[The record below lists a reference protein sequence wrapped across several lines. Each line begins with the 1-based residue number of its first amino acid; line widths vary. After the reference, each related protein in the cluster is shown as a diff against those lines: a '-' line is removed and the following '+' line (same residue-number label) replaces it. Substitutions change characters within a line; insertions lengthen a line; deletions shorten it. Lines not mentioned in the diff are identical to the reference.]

1 MHLKSKKRST
11 CLLLVCLLLFVG
23 PPLGAFADTEWQVKR
38 STQSLELDTV
48 RQLVAKQKFR
58 EALEY
63 CETQIGQYPASSF
76 HAAKWAVEHSQV
88 LVAMASE
95 EQIFDEIAANQS
107 TGPIVALLE
116 SYPEHDYRLFLE
128 AGIYHAKKQAVLH
141 LVSRSVISPLN
152 EELNREALRFSV
164 KVSDSITDFVGEI
177 KRYRSQISGQAAL
190 TSMPSPEELYRL
202 QQGLMVDVVSLA
214 LIQTSLIDSNSSDF
228 IAAATTTEKI
238 ANDALAV
245 LPNGTEARRE
255 VLRLRLEALMRMKQ
269 SARAAEILS
278 ELDEPYELGASPKW
292 KALRVRMHI
301 EQNQELAA
309 RDTLVDFYGI
319 PLERMILQ
327 PGLLGEIA
335 IEMDLSLL
343 QFFLHYGTT
352 QRVADCL
359 DWIEQ
364 RGGRYARLRA
374 DAIALEKIIGEG
386 KNPALQKNP
395 KLIAA
400 RGEQLIRN
408 GNLSEAAELLALA
421 SSLAAVADEGVQYGV
436 QAAAAFQSLENAAR
450 AAEVL
455 RMASVKH
462 AKSKQASSV
471 HLQSAI
477 LFSQV
482 NTSKLDDL
490 QSRLRE
496 HLAIWPQ
503 SQTTRSVSLWLYK
516 ILREKLQLVE
526 AADVL
531 NVLLQGEG
539 QPSDEGLLSQAWYE
553 ALSQDSVDWL
563 SVSDSFSLQVQSNP
577 SPDHL
582 SDTRQK
588 LALILLDATKLKTL
602 EINHFGEFEK
612 AIYNLRLGQHHQEN
626 LPNPPEGWTDYY
638 WLKALTLRIL
648 QDANHQKDLR
658 LSVARSLLDWRG
670 VKLEVPQR
678 AECLLWLQQFEE
690 AIESLEAW
698 MTQSPNSLDCRIIS
712 AKLLV
717 ASENQ
722 VAVLKGASIWNAI
735 SQGMKKGT
743 DIWHESKIER
753 IKALKKAGDEESA
766 HKLVRYLLLTTP
778 DLSEFWKSKY
788 EEQLK

>member
-1 MHLKSKKRST
+1 MHLKSKQRSGY
-11 CLLLVCLLLFVG
+11 LLLMCFLLFVDT
-23 PPLGAFADTEWQVKR
+23 PIQAFADTGWQVTR
-38 STQSLELDTV
+38 STQSLDLDTV

-58 EALEY
+58 EAIEY
-63 CETQIGQYPASSF
+63 CETQIRQYPASSLY
-76 HAAKWAVEHSQV
+76 AAKWAVEHSQV
-88 LVAMASE
+88 LVAMANE
-95 EQIFDEIAANQS
+95 EQIFNEIAANQS

-152 EELNREALRFSV
+152 EELNQEALRFSV
-164 KVSDSITDFVGEI
+164 RVSDSITKFVEKI
-177 KRYRSQISGQAAL
+177 KRYRSQKSGQAAL
-190 TSMPSPEELYRL
+190 SSMPSPEELYRL

-228 IAAATTTEKI
+228 IAAATRTEKI

-245 LPNGTEARRE
+245 LPSGTVARRE
-255 VLRLRLEALMRMKQ
+255 VLRLRLEALIRMKQ
-269 SARAAEILS
+269 SARAAEMLS
-278 ELDEPYELGASPKW
+278 KLDDPYEFGTSSEW
-292 KALRVRMHI
+292 RALRVRMHI
-301 EQNQELAA
+301 EQDQELAA
-309 RDTLVDFYGI
+309 RDALVDFYRI

-327 PGLLGEIA
+327 PGLLGEVV

-343 QFFLHYGTT
+343 RFFLHYGTT

-374 DAIALEKIIGEG
+374 DAIALEKIIGED
-386 KNPALQKNP
+386 KDLTLRKNP

-421 SSLAAVADEGVQYGV
+421 SSLAGQADDGVQYGV
-436 QAAAAFQSLENAAR
+436 QAAAAFQSLKNVSR
-450 AAEVL
+450 AMEVL

-462 AKSKQASSV
+462 AKSKEASSV
-471 HLQSAI
+471 HLQSVI
-477 LFSQV
+477 LFSQM
-482 NTSKLDDL
+482 NTSTVDDL
-490 QSRLRE
+490 QSQLRE

-503 SQTTRSVSLWLYK
+503 SRTTRSVSLWLYK
-516 ILREKLQLVE
+516 ILKEKLQLIE

-531 NVLLQGEG
+531 TSLLQGE
-539 QPSDEGLLSQAWYE
+539 QPPSDEGLLSQAWHE

-563 SVSDSFSLQVQSNP
+563 SVSDSFFQQVQSNP
-577 SPDHL
+577 STDYL

-602 EINHFGEFEK
+602 EITHFGEFEN
-612 AIYNLRLGQHHQEN
+612 AIYNLRLGLHHQEN
-626 LPNPPEGWTDYY
+626 LPDPPEDWTDYH
-638 WLKALTLRIL
+638 WLRALTLRIL
-648 QDANHQKDLR
+648 QDAKNQEDLR
-658 LSVARSLLDWRG
+658 LSVARSLLTWRG
-670 VKLEVPQR
+670 VELNVPQR
-678 AECLLWLQQFEE
+678 AECLLWLQQFEQ

-698 MTQSPNSLDCRIIS
+698 MAQSPNSLDCRVTS

-717 ASENQ
+717 ASDDH
-722 VAVLKGASIWNAI
+722 VAVLKGAAIWNAI

-743 DIWHESKIER
+743 EIWHESKIER

-766 HKLVRYLLLTTP
+766 HKLIRYLLLTTP
-778 DLSEFWKSKY
+778 DLSEYWKSKY
-788 EEQLK
+788 QEQLK

>member
-1 MHLKSKKRST
+1 M
-11 CLLLVCLLLFVG
+11 CLLLFVG
-23 PPLGAFADTEWQVKR
+23 PPLGAFADTGWQVKR

-63 CETQIGQYPASSF
+63 CEKQIGQNPASSLY
-76 HAAKWAVEHSQV
+76 AAKWAVEHSQV

-228 IAAATTTEKI
+228 IAAATRTEKI

-408 GNLSEAAELLALA
+408 GNLSEAAELLVLA

-477 LFSQV
+477 LFS
-482 NTSKLDDL
+482 
-490 QSRLRE
+490 
-496 HLAIWPQ
+496 
-503 SQTTRSVSLWLYK
+503 
-516 ILREKLQLVE
+516 
-526 AADVL
+526 
-531 NVLLQGEG
+531 
-539 QPSDEGLLSQAWYE
+539 
-553 ALSQDSVDWL
+553 
-563 SVSDSFSLQVQSNP
+563 
-577 SPDHL
+577 
-582 SDTRQK
+582 
-588 LALILLDATKLKTL
+588 
-602 EINHFGEFEK
+602 
-612 AIYNLRLGQHHQEN
+612 
-626 LPNPPEGWTDYY
+626 
-638 WLKALTLRIL
+638 
-648 QDANHQKDLR
+648 
-658 LSVARSLLDWRG
+658 
-670 VKLEVPQR
+670 
-678 AECLLWLQQFEE
+678 
-690 AIESLEAW
+690 
-698 MTQSPNSLDCRIIS
+698 
-712 AKLLV
+712 
-717 ASENQ
+717 
-722 VAVLKGASIWNAI
+722 
-735 SQGMKKGT
+735 
-743 DIWHESKIER
+743 
-753 IKALKKAGDEESA
+753 
-766 HKLVRYLLLTTP
+766 
-778 DLSEFWKSKY
+778 
-788 EEQLK
+788 